1 MKVDKYS
8 NSLDAMAKKKG
19 TGKYGK
25 GDVPWYNQI
34 SPDDDLLVQQAK
46 EGKLQGLWGDKKIS
60 DVTAA
65 NTIDPNAIDAANKK
79 AASLATPPPQPVQ
92 QPQVVDN
99 GDKLDKMIELLSGIG
114 TALTVIAKAVTN
126 GDNVSAPDTNTTN
139 MLQRAFTGAQNSG
152 FSDLFAGKDT
162 NSIVSAMTALAQR

>member
-1 MKVDKYS
+1 
-8 NSLDAMAKKKG
+8 
-19 TGKYGK
+19 
-25 GDVPWYNQI
+25 
-34 SPDDDLLVQQAK
+34 
-46 EGKLQGLWGDKKIS
+46 
-60 DVTAA
+60 
-65 NTIDPNAIDAANKK
+65 
-79 AASLATPPPQPVQ
+79 
-92 QPQVVDN
+92 
-99 GDKLDKMIELLSGIG
+99 MIELLSGIG